1 MNLLD
6 SFVKILEK
14 KPMTDPLNSPYPVP
28 WEWISATHAKVS
40 STGGTGLRYYRSPSL
55 VSTNGQY
62 AAYSRIELQV
72 QTEFARCRVSSVMFV
87 ENLKTG
93 ELQTVAAASPL
104 AESGMYASNDTD
116 MSGTIAILVPVSWN
130 QEGSRVLARE
140 FEALFNSSDM
150 SDYGVIWDKNDNYTY
165 TVAPARSLYTHA
177 VLLGWS
183 QVCPGQVLFRA
194 GNLGDRT
201 WPLCAVDMT
210 GQTIAVSEDKPLVF
224 GSQASTDW
232 IEPKTRF

>member
-1 MNLLD
+1 MQYNFWQKTPMN
-6 SFVKILEK
+6 
-14 KPMTDPLNSPYPVP
+14 DPLNSPYPVP
-28 WEWISATHAKVS
+28 WEWITATHAKVS
-40 STGGTGLRYYRSPSL
+40 STMGTGLRYYRSPSL
-55 VSTNGQY
+55 VSTNGEY
-62 AAYSRIELQV
+62 TAYSRIELQV
-72 QTEFARCRVSSVMFV
+72 QPEFSSCRVSSVMFV

-104 AESGMYASNDTD
+104 AGSGFHATDETD
-116 MSGTIAILVPVSWN
+116 MSGTIAILVPVAWN
-130 QEGSRVLARE
+130 QTGSRFLARE
-140 FEALFNSSDM
+140 FEAIFNSSDM
-150 SDYGVIWDKNDNYTY
+150 SDYAVIWDRNDNYTY

-210 GQTIAVSEDKPLVF
+210 GQTVAVSDDQPQVF
-224 GSQASTDW
+224 GSQASQDW
-232 IEPKTRF
+232 IESQTRF

>member
-1 MNLLD
+1 MN
-6 SFVKILEK
+6 
-14 KPMTDPLNSPYPVP
+14 DPLNSPYPVP
-28 WEWISATHAKVS
+28 WEWITATHAKVS
-40 STGGTGLRYYRSPSL
+40 STMGTGLRYYRSPSL

-72 QTEFARCRVSSVMFV
+72 QPELSQCRVSSVMFV

-104 AESGMYASNDTD
+104 AESGFYATEETD
-116 MSGTIAILVPVSWN
+116 MSGTIAILVPVAWN
-130 QEGSRVLARE
+130 QAGSRVLARE

-150 SDYGVIWDKNDNYTY
+150 SDYAVIWDRNDNYTY

-201 WPLCAVDMT
+201 WPLCAVDT
-210 GQTIAVSEDKPLVF
+210 NGETVAVNDDQPQVF
-224 GSQASTDW
+224 GTQTSTNW

>member
-1 MNLLD
+1 MLSELI
-6 SFVKILEK
+6 SLEVLGEK
-14 KPMTDPLNSPYPVP
+14 SMSDPLNSPYPVP
-28 WEWISATHAKVS
+28 WEWINDTHAKVS
-40 STGGTGLRYYRSPSL
+40 STVGTGLRYYRSPSL
-55 VSTNGQY
+55 VSANGQY
-62 AAYSRIELQV
+62 AAYSRIELQI
-72 QTEFARCRVSSVMFV
+72 QPEFAHCRVSSVMFV

-93 ELQTVAAASPL
+93 DLQTVAAASPL
-104 AESGMYASNDTD
+104 AESGMYASDDTD

-130 QEGSRVLARE
+130 QQGSRVLARE

-150 SDYGVIWDKNDNYTY
+150 SDYAVIWDKNDNSTH

-183 QVCPGQVLFRA
+183 QLNPGQVLFRA
-194 GNLGDRT
+194 GHLGDRH

-210 GQTIAVSEDKPLVF
+210 GQTVTVSEDKPLVF
-224 GSQASTDW
+224 GTQSSTDW